1 MVLVTGA
8 NGFLGSYLTRL
19 LVHYGHSVKILVR
32 PNARLDLLNDVL
44 DKVSISYGDI
54 LDLPSLSIAFEGV
67 TRVYHTAA
75 IVSFEAKRKA
85 FMLKTNIE
93 GTANIVNFCLDHKV
107 QKLVH
112 VSSVAA
118 LGNTLDGSFITEKTP
133 WDQKNT
139 TGYGKSKYY
148 GELEVYRGMAE
159 GLDAIIVNPGMIFG
173 GGYWN
178 SGIGRLTDS
187 VHKQLGFYTEGSN
200 GVVDVRD
207 VAKAMVLL
215 MESPIKGEKFILVAE
230 NCTLKGIME
239 KLAHYLQ
246 VTPPSLKAHKFMIY
260 SYCFF
265 EWVKS
270 KLTRKEPLISLETSN
285 YTLSHY
291 IYSSQKLL
299 DALPTFKYL
308 AAEITLKDTAQAYL
322 SALKQGKP
330 YQVTHL

>member
-1 MVLVTGA
+1 MILVTGA

-19 LVHYGHSVKILVR
+19 LVQRGCPVKILVR
-32 PNARLDLLNDVL
+32 PNARLDLISDVL

-54 LDLPSLSIAFEGV
+54 LDLPSLSLAFEGI
-67 TRVYHTAA
+67 THVYHTAA
-75 IVSFEAKRKA
+75 IVSFESKRKA

-93 GTANIVNFCLDHKV
+93 GTANIVNLCLDHKV
-107 QKLVH
+107 KKLVH

-118 LGNTLDGSFITEKTP
+118 LGNTSDGSFITEKTP
-133 WDQKNT
+133 WDIKHT

-159 GLDAIIVNPGMIFG
+159 GLDAVIVNPGMIFG
-173 GGYWN
+173 GGYWD

-187 VHKQLGFYTEGSN
+187 VYRQLGFYTEGSN

-215 MESPIKGEKFILVAE
+215 MDSPITGEKFILVAE
-230 NCTLKGIME
+230 NYTLKGLMV
-239 KLAHYLQ
+239 KLAQFLQ
-246 VTPPSLKAHKFMIY
+246 VNPPALKAHKYLIY
-260 SYCFF
+260 TYCFF
-265 EWVKS
+265 EWAKS
-270 KLTRKEPLISLETSN
+270 TLTGNEPLISMETSN

-291 IYSSQKLL
+291 AYSSRKLL

-308 AAEITLKDTAQAYL
+308 SVETTLRETAEAYL
-322 SALKQGKP
+322 ASINQGKSF
-330 YQVTHL
+330 QVTHL